1 MVSIIRVIIVILIFG
16 MVGCAPTLPPVS
28 APGPAP
34 GIPGHP
40 AFQRAERAFDNGSY
54 TEALDGYNTF
64 LRQAAGGRFV
74 DAALFKIGRIY
85 RITGRDEDA
94 IGVFSRLVREFPR
107 STLVPDAKLE
117 ILHILF
123 DRSEFKAVVADSLA
137 VTASTDPNLQ
147 RMPFFSLIAD
157 AYSAL
162 GDPLNAARFDYRA
175 WNTAPEADSQTAW
188 DKLKGAVEKLDADN
202 LRQLSLEV
210 GEGPVKGLVLY
221 RLGMA
226 DIVDEKYDDALEVL
240 STFVARFP
248 QNPDSQDAKNLILS
262 LRERSRF
269 TPFTVGCLLPL
280 SGPYALFGQRALD
293 GIQLA
298 LSQFANS
305 AGKIPFRIIVK
316 DSRSDPAASAKAVDE
331 LDQEKVGAI
340 LGPMSASAAAAK
352 EAQAK
357 GIPIIVF
364 TQHEGIPDIG
374 PYVFRNF
381 ITPQMQVR
389 SLASYAMNELGASRF
404 AILYPDENYGRR
416 YMNLFWDQVIEQGGV
431 VNGVEAYDPEGTD
444 FAVPI
449 KKIAG
454 MYYTLPRDLRD
465 ASLPGLRLP
474 PPPILADTDLTDP
487 YAITDPV
494 ERITGLP
501 LDREALDALWRPQA
515 DRADQWHPK
524 IDFDALF
531 IPDAPKTAGLLI
543 PQLAFYDVSD
553 VYLLGTNL
561 WNSET
566 LLKMSGD
573 YMANTLIVDGFFA
586 GSPSEKVK
594 RFVKSFQDVYGRVPG
609 IIEALAYDS
618 AMMAFQTMQRTD
630 TDSRRTLKTALLQ
643 IDDFDGI
650 TGRTG
655 FAQNGEA
662 EKELQML
669 RIRGGRFVPVQ
680 GPTATLP
687 DGQ

>member
-1 MVSIIRVIIVILIFG
+1 MVSIIRAIIVILIFG
-16 MVGCAPTLPPVS
+16 MVGCAPTPPPVS
-28 APGPAP
+28 TPGPAP
-34 GIPGHP
+34 EMPSHP
-40 AFQRAERAFDNGSY
+40 AFQRAERAFDNGYY
-54 TEALDGYNTF
+54 TEALDAYNAF
-64 LRQAAGGRFV
+64 LRKTVDGRFV

-85 RITGRDEDA
+85 RLTGRDEDA

-107 STLVPDAKLE
+107 SALVPDSKLE

-123 DRSEFKAVVADSLA
+123 DRSDFKAVIADGRA
-137 VTASTDPNLQ
+137 VTDSVDPTLQ
-147 RMPFFSLIAD
+147 RMPFFVLIAD
-157 AYSAL
+157 AYTAL

-175 WNTAPEADSQTAW
+175 WNTASAADSQKAW
-188 DKLKGAVEKLDADN
+188 ARLKGAVEQLGADDLQKLI
-202 LRQLSLEV
+202 SEV
-210 GEGPVKGLVLY
+210 GGGPVRGLLLY

-226 DIVDEKYDDALEVL
+226 DILNEKYDDALEVL

-248 QNPDSQDAKNLILS
+248 QNPDSQDAKNMILS

-269 TPFTVGCLLPL
+269 TPFTIGCLLPL
-280 SGPYALFGQRALD
+280 SGPYGLFGQRALE
-293 GIQLA
+293 GIELA
-298 LSQFANS
+298 LSQFEKT
-305 AGKIPFRIIVK
+305 AGNIPFRIIVK

-331 LDQEKVGAI
+331 LDQDKVGAI
-340 LGPMSASAAAAK
+340 LGPMSASEAAAK

-364 TQHEGIPDIG
+364 TQREGVPDIG
-374 PYVFRNF
+374 AYVFRNF

-389 SLASYAMNELGASRF
+389 SLVSYAMDELSAHRF

-431 VNGVEAYDPEGTD
+431 VNGVEAYDPKGTD

-454 MYYTLPRDLRD
+454 IYYHVPRDLRD

-487 YAITDPV
+487 YEITDPV
-494 ERITGLP
+494 ERITGFP
-501 LDREALDALWRPQA
+501 LDREALDDLGRPQA
-515 DRADQWHPK
+515 DREDQWHPK

-531 IPDAPKTAGLLI
+531 IPDAPKKAGLVI
-543 PQLAFYDVSD
+543 PQLAYYDVSD

-561 WNSET
+561 WNSKT

-573 YMANTLIVDGFFA
+573 YMDNTVIVDGFFA
-586 GSPSEKVK
+586 GSQSERVK
-594 RFVKSFQDVYGRVPG
+594 RFVKTFQDVYGRVPG

-618 AMMAFQTMQRTD
+618 AMMVFQTMQRTAA
-630 TDSRRTLKTALLQ
+630 DSRRVVKTALLQ
-643 IDDFDGI
+643 IDDFDGV

-669 RIRGGRFVPVQ
+669 RIRGGRFVQVQ
-680 GPTATLP
+680 GPTDAALG
-687 DGQ
+687 GQ